1 MSAALIVLLVIAVL
15 VVVVLAKSVTI
26 VPQAQA
32 KVVERLGRYS
42 RTLSPGL
49 ALLVP
54 FVDRIRATIDL
65 REQVISFPPQPVI
78 TADNLQ
84 VGIDTVVY
92 FQVTDPRL
100 AVYGIANYITGMEQ
114 LTTTTLRNVVGGLN
128 LEGALTGRDGI
139 NSQLRSV
146 LDGTTGP
153 WGLRVARVEIKA
165 IDPPLSIQDSMEKQ
179 MRADRDKRATI
190 LTAEGQRQSAVM
202 TAEGQKASQIL
213 AAEGHKT
220 AAILE
225 AEAERQSRILRA
237 EGERAALFLQAQGQA
252 KSIETVFQAIH
263 DGKPDQGLLAYQYLQ
278 TLPQIAKGDA
288 NKMWIVPSEFS
299 QALEGLAN
307 LGGAGRG
314 NTPEGQNKRSWLDVD
329 APAEDAAPAQPR
341 AQLDTTDW
349 FESRVPRAA
358 DQPEAKVEM
367 STLADSE
374 PSVPHPEVPQ
384 APSLSELKADVQESG
399 AAADPRNRP
408 EDDDRPAPPPPY
420 GQGGPAAEYGQPY
433 PEQDNRSRQGQQQQG
448 PPPNW
453 QQGPPQGY
461 GQQ

>member
-1 MSAALIVLLVIAVL
+1 MEALIALLVIAVL
-15 VVVVLAKSVTI
+15 VIIVLAKSVTI

-32 KVVERLGRYS
+32 KVVERFGRYS

-49 ALLVP
+49 AILVP
-54 FVDRIRATIDL
+54 FADRVRATIDL

-190 LTAEGQRQSAVM
+190 LTAEGQRQSAIM

-278 TLPQIAKGDA
+278 TLPKIAQGDA

-307 LGGAGRG
+307 LGGAGKG
-314 NTPEGQNKRSWLDVD
+314 PAADGQPRRSWLDVD
-329 APAEDAAPAQPR
+329 APESAPSAPAQ
-341 AQLDTTDW
+341 QLDTSDW

-358 DQPEAKVEM
+358 DQPEAKLEM
-367 STLADSE
+367 STLADSTDD
-374 PSVPHPEVPQ
+374 VPHPVMPST
-384 APSLSELKADVQESG
+384 PSLAELTAEVKEAG
-399 AAADPRNRP
+399 AAADPRNAP
-408 EDDDRPAPPPPY
+408 DEDDDRPAPPPPY
-420 GQGGPAAEYGQPY
+420 GQQGP
-433 PEQDNRSRQGQQQQG
+433 QQQG
-448 PPPNW
+448 PPPQQQW
-453 QQGPPQGY
+453 QQDQQQGPPQQWGPPPGY
-461 GQQ
+461 QGR

>member
-1 MSAALIVLLVIAVL
+1 VTPALIALIVVALL
-15 VVVVLAKSVTI
+15 VVVVVARSVTI

-49 ALLVP
+49 SLLVP
-54 FVDRIRATIDL
+54 FVDRVRATVDL

-128 LEGALTGRDGI
+128 LEQSLTGRDGI
-139 NSQLRSV
+139 NSQLREV

-165 IDPPLSIQDSMEKQ
+165 IEPPPSIRDSMEKQ
-179 MRADRDKRATI
+179 LRADRDKRATI
-190 LTAEGQRQSAVM
+190 LTAEGQRQAAITS
-202 TAEGQKASQIL
+202 AEGEKASAIL
-213 AAEGHKT
+213 SAEGRKQ

-237 EGERAALFLQAQGQA
+237 EGERASLFLQAQGQA

-263 DGKPDQGLLAYQYLQ
+263 DGRPDQGLLAYQYLQ
-278 TLPQIAKGDA
+278 TLPKIAQGDA

-299 QALEGLAN
+299 KALEGLGR
-307 LGGAGRG
+307 LGGADG
-314 NTPEGQNKRSWLDVD
+314 ERSFLDVPT
-329 APAEDAAPAQPR
+329 PADGAAPAR
-341 AQLDTTDW
+341 SIDTSDW
-349 FESRVPRAA
+349 FESQLPPAA
-358 DQPEAKVEM
+358 AQPEAKIELR
-367 STLADSE
+367 SITDEE
-374 PSVPHPEVPQ
+374 PPLPI
-384 APSLSELKADVQESG
+384 
-399 AAADPRNRP
+399 
-408 EDDDRPAPPPPY
+408 APPLS
-420 GQGGPAAEYGQPY
+420 QVAAEL
-433 PEQDNRSRQGQQQQG
+433 QQQNG
-448 PPPNW
+448 LT
-453 QQGPPQGY
+453 PPQG
-461 GQQ
+461 

>member
-1 MSAALIVLLVIAVL
+1 MEPALIALIVVALLLIF
-15 VVVVLAKSVTI
+15 VLAKSLTI

-42 RTLSPGL
+42 RTLTPGL
-49 ALLVP
+49 SILVP
-54 FVDRIRATIDL
+54 FVDRVRATIDL

-92 FQVTDPRL
+92 FQVTDPKL

-139 NSQLRSV
+139 NSQLREV

-165 IDPPLSIQDSMEKQ
+165 IDPPHSIQDSMEKQ
-179 MRADRDKRATI
+179 MRADRDKRAVI
-190 LTAEGQRQSAVM
+190 LTAEGHRQAAITS
-202 TAEGQKASQIL
+202 AEGEKASAIL
-213 AAEGHKT
+213 SAEGRKQ

-278 TLPQIAKGDA
+278 TLPQIAQGDA

-299 QALEGLAN
+299 KALEGLAN
-307 LGGAGRG
+307 LGGAGDG
-314 NTPEGQNKRSWLDVD
+314 
-329 APAEDAAPAQPR
+329 
-341 AQLDTTDW
+341 
-349 FESRVPRAA
+349 
-358 DQPEAKVEM
+358 
-367 STLADSE
+367 
-374 PSVPHPEVPQ
+374 
-384 APSLSELKADVQESG
+384 
-399 AAADPRNRP
+399 
-408 EDDDRPAPPPPY
+408 
-420 GQGGPAAEYGQPY
+420 
-433 PEQDNRSRQGQQQQG
+433 
-448 PPPNW
+448 
-453 QQGPPQGY
+453 
-461 GQQ
+461 

>member
-1 MSAALIVLLVIAVL
+1 MSAALIVLVVAVVLFVL
-15 VVVVLAKSVTI
+15 VAAKSVTI

-49 ALLVP
+49 SLLVP
-54 FVDRIRATIDL
+54 FVDRVRATIDL
-65 REQVISFPPQPVI
+65 REQVVSFPPQPVI

-139 NSQLRSV
+139 NSQLREV

-165 IDPPLSIQDSMEKQ
+165 IDPPPSIQDSMEKQ
-179 MRADRDKRATI
+179 MRADRDKRAII
-190 LTAEGQRQSAVM
+190 LQAEGARQSAIT
-202 TAEGQKASQIL
+202 TAEGQKASAIL
-213 AAEGHKT
+213 SAEGRKQ

-237 EGERAALFLQAQGQA
+237 EGDRAALYLQAQGQA

-278 TLPQIAKGDA
+278 TLPRIAQGDA
-288 NKMWIVPSEFS
+288 NKMWIVPSEFTK
-299 QALEGLAN
+299 ALEGLSR
-307 LGGAGRG
+307 LGGGDG
-314 NTPEGQNKRSWLDVD
+314 ESRSFLDVPPSGD
-329 APAEDAAPAQPR
+329 GAPAAPM
-341 AQLDTTDW
+341 DTSGW
-349 FESRVPRAA
+349 FESSLPPAA
-358 DQPEAKVEM
+358 EQPEARIEM
-367 STLADSE
+367 SSIAD
-374 PSVPHPEVPQ
+374 
-384 APSLSELKADVQESG
+384 A
-399 AAADPRNRP
+399 
-408 EDDDRPAPPPPY
+408 
-420 GQGGPAAEYGQPY
+420 GPAVPSPQLPPTADLARAAENGVARRD
-433 PEQDNRSRQGQQQQG
+433 EE
-448 PPPNW
+448 PPA
-453 QQGPPQGY
+453 
-461 GQQ
+461 

>member
-1 MSAALIVLLVIAVL
+1 VEPALIAVL
-15 VVVVLAKSVTI
+15 VVALLVIIIVAKSITI

-32 KVVERLGRYS
+32 KVIERLGRYS

-49 ALLVP
+49 SVLVP
-54 FVDRIRATIDL
+54 FVDRVRATVDL

-128 LEGALTGRDGI
+128 LEQSLTGRDGI

-165 IDPPLSIQDSMEKQ
+165 IDPPASIRDSMEKQ
-179 MRADRDKRATI
+179 LRADRDKRAII
-190 LTAEGQRQSAVM
+190 LTAEGSRQAAITS
-202 TAEGQKASQIL
+202 AEGEKA
-213 AAEGHKT
+213 
-220 AAILE
+220 AAILSAE
-225 AEAERQSRILRA
+225 GKKQSAILAAEAERQSQILRA

-263 DGKPDQGLLAYQYLQ
+263 DGKPDHALLAYQYLQ

-288 NKMWIVPSEFS
+288 NKMWIVPSEFNK
-299 QALEGLAN
+299 ALEGLSR
-307 LGGAGRG
+307 LGGGDG
-314 NTPEGQNKRSWLDVD
+314 ESKSFLDVPPSGNGANGTQRNGD
-329 APAEDAAPAQPR
+329 GI
-341 AQLDTTDW
+341 DTSSW
-349 FESRVPRAA
+349 FESQLPPAA
-358 DQPEAKVEM
+358 AQPEAKIEL
-367 STLADSE
+367 SSIE
-374 PSVPHPEVPQ
+374 PGISSPPP
-384 APSLSELKADVQESG
+384 LSEMTRQAHEEEVSNAL
-399 AAADPRNRP
+399 P
-408 EDDDRPAPPPPY
+408 PAPDGNSPD
-420 GQGGPAAEYGQPY
+420 ASY
-433 PEQDNRSRQGQQQQG
+433 PGR
-448 PPPNW
+448 
-453 QQGPPQGY
+453 
-461 GQQ
+461 

>member
-1 MSAALIVLLVIAVL
+1 VDAALIALIVVALLVI
-15 VVVVLAKSVTI
+15 VVIAKSVTI

-49 ALLVP
+49 SILVP
-54 FVDRIRATIDL
+54 FIDRIRATIDL

-179 MRADRDKRATI
+179 MRADRDKRAII
-190 LTAEGQRQSAVM
+190 LTAEGQRQAAITSAEGEKAAAILS
-202 TAEGQKASQIL
+202 AEGQKQAV
-213 AAEGHKT
+213 
-220 AAILE
+220 ILE

-237 EGERAALFLQAQGQA
+237 EGERAALYLQAQGQA

-278 TLPQIAKGDA
+278 TLPKIAQGDA

-299 QALEGLAN
+299 KALEGLAN
-307 LGGAGRG
+307 LGGAQGG
-314 NTPEGQNKRSWLDVD
+314 TSWMDVD
-329 APAEDAAPAQPR
+329 PANGATGSGPATGG
-341 AQLDTTDW
+341 LDTSSW
-349 FESRVPRAA
+349 FESQLPRAA
-358 DQPEAKVEM
+358 DQPEAKIEL
-367 STLADSE
+367 SSITDS
-374 PSVPHPEVPQ
+374 
-384 APSLSELKADVQESG
+384 APAIPTPPPLSQVTEDVRDSG
-399 AAADPRNRP
+399 PAADPVIR
-408 EDDDRPAPPPPY
+408 
-420 GQGGPAAEYGQPY
+420 
-433 PEQDNRSRQGQQQQG
+433 EQFNADGDGSR
-448 PPPNW
+448 
-453 QQGPPQGY
+453 
-461 GQQ
+461 

>member
-1 MSAALIVLLVIAVL
+1 VTPALIALIVIAL
-15 VVVVLAKSVTI
+15 FVVFVLAKSVTI

-32 KVVERLGRYS
+32 KVIERLGRYS

-54 FVDRIRATIDL
+54 FVDRVRATIDL

-78 TADNLQ
+78 TSDNLQ
-84 VGIDTVVY
+84 VGIDTVLY

-139 NSQLRSV
+139 NSQLREV

-165 IDPPLSIQDSMEKQ
+165 IDPPASIRDSMEKQ
-179 MRADRDKRATI
+179 MRADRDKRAVI
-190 LTAEGQRQSAVM
+190 LTAEGQRQSAIT
-202 TAEGQKASQIL
+202 TAEGQKASAIL
-213 AAEGHKT
+213 SAEGRKQ

-225 AEAERQSRILRA
+225 AEADRQSRILRA

-278 TLPQIAKGDA
+278 TLPKIAQGDA

-299 QALEGLAN
+299 KALEGLSR
-307 LGGAGRG
+307 LGGSDG
-314 NTPEGQNKRSWLDVD
+314 EQRSWLDVD
-329 APAEDAAPAQPR
+329 TPAAANGTGGNGAAAAAPAQS
-341 AQLDTTDW
+341 LDTSSW
-349 FESRVPRAA
+349 FESQLPAAA
-358 DQPEAKVEM
+358 DQPEAKIELSSIGVEPG
-367 STLADSE
+367 L
-374 PSVPHPEVPQ
+374 PHPAVPT
-384 APSLSELKADVQESG
+384 
-399 AAADPRNRP
+399 
-408 EDDDRPAPPPPY
+408 PPPLSQVTEDLRNTPP
-420 GQGGPAAEYGQPY
+420 QVGPAEDQ
-433 PEQDNRSRQGQQQQG
+433 
-448 PPPNW
+448 
-453 QQGPPQGY
+453 
-461 GQQ
+461 

>member
-1 MSAALIVLLVIAVL
+1 VEALIALIVIALFAIVVL
-15 VVVVLAKSVTI
+15 VKSVTI

-54 FVDRIRATIDL
+54 FVDRVRATIDL

-84 VGIDTVVY
+84 VGIDTVLY

-139 NSQLRSV
+139 NSQLRDV

-165 IDPPLSIQDSMEKQ
+165 IDPPASIQDSMEKQ
-179 MRADRDKRATI
+179 MRADRDKRAVI
-190 LTAEGQRQSAVM
+190 LTAEGQRQSAIT
-202 TAEGQKASQIL
+202 TAEGQKASAIL
-213 AAEGHKT
+213 SAEGKKQ

-278 TLPQIAKGDA
+278 TLPKIAQGDA

-299 QALEGLAN
+299 KALEGLSK
-307 LGGAGRG
+307 LGGGDG
-314 NTPEGQNKRSWLDVD
+314 DGERSWLDVD
-329 APAEDAAPAQPR
+329 PVGGGAGA
-341 AQLDTTDW
+341 
-349 FESRVPRAA
+349 PRAA
-358 DQPEAKVEM
+358 GLDTSGWFDSNLPPAAEQPEAKIDLSSIGV
-367 STLADSE
+367 
-374 PSVPHPEVPQ
+374 Q
-384 APSLSELKADVQESG
+384 PSLPSTSAPAVPSLAQATEDVQHGGYPQVG
-399 AAADPRNRP
+399 AGD
-408 EDDDRPAPPPPY
+408 
-420 GQGGPAAEYGQPY
+420 QPH
-433 PEQDNRSRQGQQQQG
+433 DQQ
-448 PPPNW
+448 
-453 QQGPPQGY
+453 
-461 GQQ
+461 

>member
-1 MSAALIVLLVIAVL
+1 VEPALIALIVVALLLVF
-15 VVVVLAKSVTI
+15 VLAKSVTI

-42 RTLSPGL
+42 RTLTPGL
-49 ALLVP
+49 SILVP
-54 FVDRIRATIDL
+54 FVDRVRATIDL
-65 REQVISFPPQPVI
+65 REQVVSFPPQPVI

-92 FQVTDPRL
+92 FQVTDPKL

-139 NSQLRSV
+139 NSQLREV

-165 IDPPLSIQDSMEKQ
+165 IDPPHSIQDSMEKQ
-179 MRADRDKRATI
+179 MRADRDKRAVI
-190 LTAEGQRQSAVM
+190 LTAEGHRQAAITS
-202 TAEGQKASQIL
+202 AEGEKASAIL
-213 AAEGHKT
+213 SAEGRKQ

-278 TLPQIAKGDA
+278 TLPQIAQGDA

-299 QALEGLAN
+299 KALEGLAN
-307 LGGAGRG
+307 LGGADKGTSWMDVGPSSDGR
-314 NTPEGQNKRSWLDVD
+314 T
-329 APAEDAAPAQPR
+329 AAPDGGI
-341 AQLDTTDW
+341 DTSSW
-349 FESRVPRAA
+349 FESQVPRAA
-358 DQPEAKVEM
+358 DQPEARIEM
-367 STLADSE
+367 TSIADSAPAV
-374 PSVPHPEVPQ
+374 PSPPPLAQ
-384 APSLSELKADVQESG
+384 ITQDVRDSG
-399 AAADPRNRP
+399 PAADPAVR
-408 EDDDRPAPPPPY
+408 EQFGADDD
-420 GQGGPAAEYGQPY
+420 G
-433 PEQDNRSRQGQQQQG
+433 D
-448 PPPNW
+448 
-453 QQGPPQGY
+453 PQA
-461 GQQ
+461 

>member
-1 MSAALIVLLVIAVL
+1 MTPALIALLVIAL
-15 VVVVLAKSVTI
+15 FVVIVIAKSVTI

-32 KVVERLGRYS
+32 KVIERLGRYS

-49 ALLVP
+49 SILVP
-54 FVDRIRATIDL
+54 FVDRVRATIDL

-78 TADNLQ
+78 TSDNLQ
-84 VGIDTVVY
+84 VGIDTVLY

-139 NSQLRSV
+139 NSQLREV

-165 IDPPLSIQDSMEKQ
+165 IDPPVSIRDSMEKQ
-179 MRADRDKRATI
+179 MRADRDKRAII
-190 LTAEGQRQSAVM
+190 LTAEGARQSAIT
-202 TAEGQKASQIL
+202 TAEGQKAAAIL
-213 AAEGHKT
+213 SAEGKKQAT
-220 AAILE
+220 ILE

-278 TLPQIAKGDA
+278 TLPKIAQGDA

-299 QALEGLAN
+299 KALEGLSR
-307 LGGAGRG
+307 LGGAE
-314 NTPEGQNKRSWLDVD
+314 EGKSWLDVG
-329 APAEDAAPAQPR
+329 PSGNGEQRTAESI
-341 AQLDTTDW
+341 DTSSW
-349 FESRVPRAA
+349 FESQLPAAA
-358 DQPEAKVEM
+358 DQPEAKIELTTI
-367 STLADSE
+367 SGPALPTLPPLSQVTEEARELGSG
-374 PSVPHPEVPQ
+374 PEVI
-384 APSLSELKADVQESG
+384 
-399 AAADPRNRP
+399 
-408 EDDDRPAPPPPY
+408 PPPP
-420 GQGGPAAEYGQPY
+420 A
-433 PEQDNRSRQGQQQQG
+433 
-448 PPPNW
+448 
-453 QQGPPQGY
+453 
-461 GQQ
+461 

>member
-1 MSAALIVLLVIAVL
+1 MDAALIALIVVALLVI
-15 VVVVLAKSVTI
+15 VVIAKSVTI

-49 ALLVP
+49 SILVP
-54 FVDRIRATIDL
+54 FIDRVRATIDL

-179 MRADRDKRATI
+179 MRADRDKRAII
-190 LTAEGQRQSAVM
+190 LTAEGQRQAAITS
-202 TAEGQKASQIL
+202 AEGEKAAAIL
-213 AAEGHKT
+213 SAEGKKQS
-220 AAILE
+220 AILE

-237 EGERAALFLQAQGQA
+237 EGERAALYLQAQGQA

-278 TLPQIAKGDA
+278 TLPQIAQGDA

-299 QALEGLAN
+299 KALEGLAS
-307 LGGAGRG
+307 LGGA
-314 NTPEGQNKRSWLDVD
+314 EGGKSWMDVD
-329 APAEDAAPAQPR
+329 PSQGTAANGRTGPADGG
-341 AQLDTTDW
+341 LDTSSW
-349 FESRVPRAA
+349 FESQLPAAA
-358 DQPEAKVEM
+358 DQPEARIEL
-367 STLADSE
+367 SSITDSA
-374 PSVPHPEVPQ
+374 PAVPTPP
-384 APSLSELKADVQESG
+384 PLSEVTADVRDSG
-399 AAADPRNRP
+399 PAADPVVR
-408 EDDDRPAPPPPY
+408 EQFGATDEGD
-420 GQGGPAAEYGQPY
+420 GQP
-433 PEQDNRSRQGQQQQG
+433 R
-448 PPPNW
+448 
-453 QQGPPQGY
+453 
-461 GQQ
+461 